1 MFDKVKSQKSE
12 GPPAARPYDG
22 ERWDATDK
30 GTHMQQII
38 RTAALAACVS
48 VAAAGIAAAQA
59 PAAPAATDAPAK
71 GDPAKA
77 KAVLDA
83 VTKAMGGDK
92 LTSLQSFT
100 AEGEYRQV
108 LGEREMSG
116 GIEMAGLM
124 PDAFQVARQFMRPDG
139 MAGPSMVQTIKG
151 GDAFRSM
158 VGGGGGGMMMRFGGG
173 PGGPGGGPGGPGG
186 GPGGPGGAN
195 RVDPSVMIKAD
206 LYRTL
211 LGIMPGSPVLSALTF
226 THVAEAESPSGVAD
240 VIDISG
246 PDNFRARLFVEQ
258 AEHRPLMLSYMMR
271 QPRMMQRPANL
282 PQFKSDEERRAYF
295 EEMRKKFEAEP
306 PPPLVESNV
315 FFTDFRKVDG
325 VTLPH
330 KITRQ
335 VEGKVQEEWTI
346 EKYKLN
352 APLKPEQFE
361 KKAGADEGRR
371 SGGGGGN

>member
-1 MFDKVKSQKSE
+1 MQ
-12 GPPAARPYDG
+12 
-22 ERWDATDK
+22 
-30 GTHMQQII
+30 QQII
-38 RTAALAACVS
+38 RTAALAAWAS
-48 VAAAGIAAAQA
+48 VAAAGIAMAQA
-59 PAAPAATDAPAK
+59 PAAPGAAAPAAPAAQAPAK
-71 GDPAKA
+71 GDPVKA

-92 LTSLQSFT
+92 LTALKTFT

-108 LGEREMSG
+108 MGEREMSG

-124 PDAFQVARQFMRPDG
+124 PDAFQVSRQFMRPDG

-151 GDAFRSM
+151 AEAFRDM
-158 VGGGGGGMMMRFGGG
+158 VGGGGGMMMRFGG

-186 GPGGPGGAN
+186 GPGAAG
-195 RVDPSVMIKAD
+195 PSVMIKAD

-226 THVAEAESPSGVAD
+226 THIAEAESPNGIAD
-240 VIDISG
+240 VLEISG

-271 QPRMMQRPANL
+271 QPRMMTRPANL
-282 PQFKSDEERRAYF
+282 PEFKTDEERRAYF
-295 EEMRKKFEAEP
+295 EEMRRKFEAEP

-361 KKAGADEGRR
+361 KKANADEGRR
-371 SGGGGGN
+371 SGGGN

>member
-1 MFDKVKSQKSE
+1 
-12 GPPAARPYDG
+12 
-22 ERWDATDK
+22 
-30 GTHMQQII
+30 MQQQIF
-38 RTAALAACVS
+38 RTAALAAWAS
-48 VAAAGIAAAQA
+48 VAAAGIATAQA
-59 PAAPAATDAPAK
+59 PAPAEPAAQGAPAAK

-77 KAVLDA
+77 KAVLEA
-83 VTKAMGGDK
+83 VAKAMGGDK
-92 LTSLQSFT
+92 LAALKSFT
-100 AEGEYRQV
+100 AEGEYRQA

-124 PDAFQVARQFMRPDG
+124 PDGFQVSRQFMRPDG

-151 GDAFRSM
+151 TEAFRDM
-158 VGGGGGGMMMRFGGG
+158 VGGGGNMMMRFGG

-186 GPGGPGGAN
+186 GPGGPGN
-195 RVDPSVMIKAD
+195 RMDPSVMIKAD

-211 LGIMPGSPVLSALTF
+211 LGILPTSPVLSALTF
-226 THVAEAESPSGVAD
+226 SHIAEAESPNGVAD
-240 VIDISG
+240 VIDITG

-271 QPRMMQRPANL
+271 QPRMMTRPANM
-282 PQFKSDEERRAYF
+282 PQFKNDEERRAYF
-295 EEMRKKFEAEP
+295 EEQRKKFEAEP
-306 PPPLVESNV
+306 PPPLVEANV

-325 VTLPH
+325 ITLPH

-352 APLKPEQFE
+352 APIKPEQFQ
-361 KKAGADEGRR
+361 KKA
-371 SGGGGGN
+371 SN